1 MQAQKKGKPPGTQRP
16 DRGRQNH
23 HSQMRHLQMQ
33 QQFQQ
38 EQKQSLF
45 QVDEGHSDEPYKY
58 SFEEMSHS
66 YANPVWD
73 PVDSRHMSSAMSSQ
87 DVNRMQ
93 GVSAPT
99 AQRDLVWRPKPS
111 QGMGLV
117 AASLSGQTIEQSQNL
132 QKPISEQV
140 QEICPLAN
148 QLSHAEAHALQEST
162 QIKQELQEIER
173 QRLSS
178 SRYVQTSSHPPNV
191 SVSAQLHLSPNG
203 EVAPRAPY
211 LTEQQH
217 LLNLQQQFPDTDV
230 YNQRDPHGQQ
240 KFQALGMDLHAT
252 STYNSR
258 SNTNTW
264 KVPSNLAFRHTL
276 AGSRQ
281 VEEVPVASLCQ
292 PFQWNGQKTNHRI
305 PSEDVFEDKNQYVR
319 KASDVADKAKLAHR
333 GVLKEAQRSKEMEAE
348 ARGEP
353 LSAKEK
359 ERERSRRESAVT
371 RKRAEIYIQ
380 ELEKTARNVPYLE
393 NTIQRLLA
401 ECQRLRVMV
410 SPGGHD
416 PVEKHHLSAPMSL
429 FSRSEGTK
437 SEPGMVESPN
447 TSSATRVVGELKELD
462 L

>member
-1 MQAQKKGKPPGTQRP
+1 MQPQKKGKPPVIQRQ
-16 DRGRQNH
+16 DCGRQNH
-23 HSQMRHLQMQ
+23 HSHVRHLQMQ
-33 QQFQQ
+33 QQLQQ

-58 SFEEMSHS
+58 SFEEMSPS
-66 YANPVWD
+66 YANPIWD
-73 PVDSRHMSSAMSSQ
+73 PADSRHMSSAISSQ

-99 AQRDLVWRPKPS
+99 AQRDFVWRPKPS

-117 AASLSGQTIEQSQNL
+117 AANLSGQTIEQGQNL
-132 QKPISEQV
+132 QKPISEQG
-140 QEICPLAN
+140 QEICPLSN
-148 QLSHAEAHALQEST
+148 QLSHTEVHALQEST

-173 QRLSS
+173 QRQSC
-178 SRYVQTSSHPPNV
+178 SRYVQTTSHPPNV

-203 EVAPRAPY
+203 EVAPRALY
-211 LTEQQH
+211 STEQQH
-217 LLNLQQQFPDTDV
+217 LLNLQQQFPGADV
-230 YNQRDPHGQQ
+230 YNQRNPHGQQ
-240 KFQALGMDLHAT
+240 KFQALGMDPQAT

-258 SNTNTW
+258 STTNAW
-264 KVPSNLAFRHTL
+264 KVPNNSALRHTV

-281 VEEVPVASLCQ
+281 VEEVPLTSLHQ
-292 PFQWNGQKTNHRI
+292 PFQWNGQKSNHRI
-305 PSEDVFEDKNQYVR
+305 PSEDIFEDKNQYVR
-319 KASDVADKAKLAHR
+319 KASDVADRAKLAHR

-380 ELEKTARNVPYLE
+380 ELERTARNVPYLE
-393 NTIQRLLA
+393 NTIQHLLA

-416 PVEKHHLSAPMSL
+416 PVERHPLSAPMPL

-437 SEPGMVESPN
+437 SEPGMIESPN
-447 TSSATRVVGELKELD
+447 TSSATGVVGELKELD